1 MTLAVSLCMHFQILS
16 NSEDKRPDKTI
27 SDISVNLFKRRY
39 EFHGFRHLD
48 RVMWSTNAR
57 MSMDYACFINMI
69 LVLANLFSNPF
80 CRCAVHCKRRHYPQ
94 RCLSGYAVLYL
105 SEPSMLFIRVY
116 VPNYTGEIQYVI
128 VQYQTCSL
136 YSHCLTYGKCQLTL
150 EASSR

>member
-69 LVLANLFSNPF
+69 LVLANLFSNHL
-80 CRCAVHCKRRHYPQ
+80 CRCPVLLKEGGITLSLPVRVCGIVSDRAFLAFLF
-94 RCLSGYAVLYL
+94 CLSQNDTEQIQSVIGQYLDSRLYPL
-105 SEPSMLFIRVY
+105 PS
-116 VPNYTGEIQYVI
+116 
-128 VQYQTCSL
+128 
-136 YSHCLTYGKCQLTL
+136 LTW
-150 EASSR
+150 